1 MEMVREELLA
11 WERAWQELGLD
22 DPAKQQEVEAKAQA
36 GYEAFIKRNY
46 PHLAGRI
53 EPMSKEP
60 VEAYWERLHEE
71 YLSRMDRIAEWTAE
85 SFGEHPTR
93 RRRERGEKRGGGHRK
108 VGSSGR
114 RPEGEADDRRAQG
127 GEAEEEAADEAWWKS
142 MF

>member
-1 MEMVREELLA
+1 MEMVREELSA

-36 GYEAFIKRNY
+36 DYEAFIKRNY

-53 EPMSKEP
+53 EPTSKEP
-60 VEAYWERLHEE
+60 VEAYWEKLHEE

-114 RPEGEADDRRAQG
+114 RPKGSSNPGGAQG
-127 GEAEEEAADEAWWKS
+127 CQEEEEAIELPP
-142 MF
+142 F